1 MKDDKKILLDFKM
14 VTRKKKKIIRMKNN
28 KKFKKFR
35 KKKTLNLNL
44 YMKRMLILIFIIITI
59 VIFIFSLLMIKKKI
73 KKKLNIE
80 NISYIFNYSLKYE
93 EFDENINEQYMQLQN
108 KFCEKQNEG
117 LIQEYEDRL
126 KKTYINFHG
135 KQFEMFVYKTNDTV
149 SKGIIN

>member
-1 MKDDKKILLDFKM
+1 
-14 VTRKKKKIIRMKNN
+14 
-28 KKFKKFR
+28 
-35 KKKTLNLNL
+35 
-44 YMKRMLILIFIIITI
+44 MKRMLILIFIIITI
-59 VIFIFSLLMIKKKI
+59 VIFIFSLLMIKEKI

-135 KQFEMFVYKTNDTV
+135 KQLKCLSIKQMIQLVKE
-149 SKGIIN
+149 